1 MMPDPRRI
9 GLHDDEIEPEAQPR
23 QRTPVGKASRGD
35 HRPGRVAHVTPLPEV
50 DGLLRE
56 AERPRAPQPDL
67 DDHELRRR
75 RRARVDRHE
84 IELVATDMDVPGQDR
99 PTLLHEPFRHEG
111 LGVVAEPLRRGAVP
125 GESAGLA
132 VHRGMVPAA
141 AYLAVTPV
149 SPGDC
154 ADWV

>member
-84 IELVATDMDVPGQDR
+84 IELVATDMDVPGQDG
-99 PTLLHEPFRHEG
+99 PTGVRQAGGDQRLGGITRLLCRG
-111 LGVVAEPLRRGAVP
+111 PLRVAPAG
-125 GESAGLA
+125 GESAVA
-132 VHRGMVPAA
+132 PARDD
-141 AYLAVTPV
+141 VG
-149 SPGDC
+149 S
-154 ADWV
+154 

>member
-9 GLHDDEIEPEAQPR
+9 GFDDDEVEPQTQPR
-23 QRTPVGKASRGD
+23 QRTPVGEAARGD

-56 AERPRAPQPDL
+56 AERARAPQPDL

-84 IELVATDMDVPGQDR
+84 IELVATDMDVPGEDR
-99 PTLLHEPFRHEG
+99 PALLREPFRHEG
-111 LGVVAEPLRRGAVP
+111 FGVVAEPLRRRPGP
-125 GESAGLA
+125 GESFGLA
-132 VHRGMVPAA
+132 IHREIVAEG
-141 AYLAVTPV
+141 AYLGLT
-149 SPGDC
+149 
-154 ADWV
+154 